1 MEMKTFQFLKEI
13 ETDKKKEE
21 FPDDFPL
28 TSEFLIM
35 IELIS

>member
-1 MEMKTFQFLKEI
+1 MKTSIFEGNRNGQ
-13 ETDKKKEE
+13 KKE
-21 FPDDFPL
+21 FPDDFPV

>member
-1 MEMKTFQFLKEI
+1 MEMKTFQFLKER
-13 ETDKKKEE
+13 ETDKKKE